1 MPLLIRHLYKI
12 LALVFVIVLLM
23 SCSATKRLQEDQLLL
38 DKNKI
43 IVNDKKTA
51 KEEIYSYLRQSPN
64 TKILGIPLSLHIYN
78 LANPDYRTAF
88 DNYLKKHPGLENTL
102 SDVLSRKQVKGLDN
116 AYESF
121 NKWFLKNGKAPVVLD
136 SSKVE
141 KSVTALQ
148 QYYQSKGYFNTEVN
162 AEIST
167 KPVRKAEVTYNVT
180 TKKPYFID
188 SLHVDISSP
197 VLDSLYKRNIGETL
211 VKSGE
216 KVDYTKMEKE
226 EQRLIGVF
234 RNNGVF
240 YFGNNNMEFWLDT
253 LDTDSNKA
261 DIYLKIYDRVRERD
275 DSLYTKPFEI
285 KRVTDVNVFTDFN
298 FANKDRALKD
308 SASYNGYK
316 FYATEKLAYNPKYL
330 SNAIIITP
338 DGVYKDTERNLTRQ
352 YLRELQNFNPGVD
365 IKYTEKEDGSLEANI
380 YISPL
385 KKQSLGFDVD
395 FTTSNIKPFGISG
408 RVGWSIR
415 NIFRGAEVLE
425 LSFQGAFLNSKNVSD
440 NTRFFN
446 AWEAGTTANLRL
458 PRIFFPL
465 KTNSIIPKK
474 MNPKTNLSFSVSLQK
489 NIGLDRRN
497 ITGGINYTWQS
508 NKYTNHT
515 FDLLNMQYIKNLRV
529 GNYFDIYGSERRILE
544 NIMNNY
550 IPPQDTAWV
559 NEDGRLI
566 APLPYISYVLG
577 NPAFE
582 SQYPSQYEDVKEV
595 EERYNILKED
605 YMVPVMSYTY
615 NLNTQENFT
624 DNEFFSFTGRLISS
638 GNITSLLVK
647 KPSGNES
654 KKMFGVSIAQ
664 YIKPELEYKKYFA
677 ISSSNTLVFRT
688 FLGAAFPVGTSDY
701 IPFSRSYRAGGSND
715 IRAWS
720 TFKLGPGSTKD
731 GLEFNVG
738 TLKLTS
744 NLEYR
749 FKLFNNLYSA
759 LFIDAGNIWD
769 ITDFKQ
775 TNSDAKFKGIN
786 SIKEIAIGSGLG
798 LRYDFTFLV
807 LRFDVGLKTY
817 EPYLSPG
824 NRWLKN
830 YNFGHAV
837 YNIGINYPF

>member
-1 MPLLIRHLYKI
+1 MIHRHYKI
-12 LALVFVIVLLM
+12 LALVFVIILLM
-23 SCSATKRLQEDQLLL
+23 SCSTTKRLQEGQFLL

-43 IVNDKKTA
+43 IVNDKKTG
-51 KEEIYSYLRQSPN
+51 KEEVYSYLRQSPN

-78 LANPDYRTAF
+78 LANPNYKTAF
-88 DNYLKKHPGLENTL
+88 DHYLKKHPGLENTM
-102 SDVLSRKQVKGLDN
+102 SAVLSRKQVKGLDN
-116 AYESF
+116 AYESLHE
-121 NKWFLKNGKAPVVLD
+121 WFLKNGNAPVILD
-136 SSKVE
+136 SAKVE
-141 KSVTALQ
+141 KSTTALQ
-148 QYYQSKGYFNTEVN
+148 QYYKSKGYFNAEVSS
-162 AEIST
+162 EIST

-180 TKKPYFID
+180 TKKPYYID
-188 SLHVDISSP
+188 SLYVDISSP
-197 VLDSLYKRNIGETL
+197 VLDSIYHRNKAETF
-211 VKSGE
+211 VRSGE
-216 KVDYTKMEKE
+216 KVDYNKMENE
-226 EQRLIGVF
+226 EQRLISVF
-234 RNNGVF
+234 RNNGV
-240 YFGNNNMEFWLDT
+240 YHFGNNNMEFWLDT
-253 LDTDSNKA
+253 LDTDHHRS
-261 DIYLKIYDRVRERD
+261 DVYLKIYDRVMEKD
-275 DSLYTKPFEI
+275 DSLYTKPFKI
-285 KRVTDVNVFTDFN
+285 KRVTDVNIYTDFN

-308 SASYNGYK
+308 SALYNGYK

-330 SNAIIITP
+330 SNAIIIKP

-365 IKYTEKEDGSLEANI
+365 IKYQEKKDGSLEANI
-380 YISPL
+380 YVSPL
-385 KKQSLGFDVD
+385 KKQSLGFDLD

-425 LSFQGAFLNSKNVSD
+425 LSFQGAFLNSSKDVSD
-440 NTRFFN
+440 NSRFFN
-446 AWEAGTTANLRL
+446 AWEAGTSANLRI

-465 KTNSIIPKK
+465 NTNKIIPKK

-497 ITGGINYTWQS
+497 ITGGLNYTWQS
-508 NKYTNHT
+508 NPFTNHT
-515 FDLLNMQYIKNLRV
+515 FELLNMQYIKNLRV
-529 GNYFDIYGSERRILE
+529 SNYFEIYGSERRILE
-544 NIMNNY
+544 DVLNNY

-559 NEDGRLI
+559 ENGKLV
-566 APLPYISYVLG
+566 APLPYIEYVLG

-582 SQYPSQYEDVKEV
+582 NQYPSQYDDVREV

-615 NLNTQENFT
+615 NLNTQESFT

-638 GNITSLLVK
+638 GNITSLFVK
-647 KPSGNES
+647 KPSGDES

-664 YIKPELEYKKYFA
+664 YLKPEMEYKKYFR

-688 FLGAAFPVGTSDY
+688 FLGAAFPVGDSNY

-720 TFKLGPGSTKD
+720 TFKLGPGSTRD

-738 TLKLTS
+738 SLKLTS
-744 NLEYR
+744 NVEYR
-749 FKLFNNLYSA
+749 FKLFNNLHSA

-775 TNSDAKFKGIN
+775 SKSDAKFKGFN
-786 SIKEIAIGSGLG
+786 SFKEIAVGSGFG
-798 LRYDFTFLV
+798 VRYDFTFLV
-807 LRFDVGLKTY
+807 LRFDIGLKTY
-817 EPYLSPG
+817 EPYLET
-824 NRWLKN
+824 NNKWFKN